1 MGIIQSHM
9 EMNPHVLGRMI
20 SSPVISTSR
29 SPPLDVNPES
39 YGGLSAETQANVPP
53 LGTAELCCVQHMGGR
68 CAGLQALGSGASG
81 RGAAPR
87 YM

>member
-1 MGIIQSHM
+1 MKM
-9 EMNPHVLGRMI
+9 DPHALGRMT
-20 SSPVISTSR
+20 SHPVISTSR
-29 SPPLDVNPES
+29 SLPLDINPVS